1 MVRTCAVELKLTE
14 SGTSTSVFRSGQNVS
29 AGPWMTFIDHV
40 LADLG
45 APAAYRAKAKADM
58 EAMIGL
64 GFFEYI
70 QLRWFI
76 SLLPGDLTGR

>member
-1 MVRTCAVELKLTE
+1 MRFV
-14 SGTSTSVFRSGQNVS
+14 
-29 AGPWMTFIDHV
+29 DHV

-45 APAAYRAKAKADM
+45 APAVYRAKARADM

-64 GFFEYI
+64 GFFKKI

-76 SLLPGDLTGR
+76 GLLPGDRENVL

>member
-1 MVRTCAVELKLTE
+1 MRGGLKLTE
-14 SGTSTSVFRSGQNVS
+14 FGKSTSVFGVARNMS
-29 AGPWMTFIDHV
+29 AGPWVTFIDHV

-45 APAAYRAKAKADM
+45 APAAYRAKARTNM

-64 GFFEYI
+64 GFFKHI

-76 SLLPGDLTGR
+76 RLLPGEQEALP

>member
-1 MVRTCAVELKLTE
+1 
-14 SGTSTSVFRSGQNVS
+14 
-29 AGPWMTFIDHV
+29 MTFIDHV

-45 APAAYRAKAKADM
+45 APVAYRAKARADM

-64 GFFEYI
+64 GFFKHI

-76 SLLPGDLTGR
+76 GLLTGEQETLP

>member
-1 MVRTCAVELKLTE
+1 
-14 SGTSTSVFRSGQNVS
+14 
-29 AGPWMTFIDHV
+29 MTFIDHV

-45 APAAYRAKAKADM
+45 APAAYRIKAKADM

-64 GFFEYI
+64 GFFKRI

-76 SLLPGDLTGR
+76 GLLAGGQETLP